1 MPILNQIK
9 DKLDPKNDINSKN
22 DKNDIVIWEFRKK
35 LVENLGEMYTN
46 EKSKTLLMTA
56 TALDPSLFRIKKYR
70 STEYKN
76 SLKETVIKIAKNM
89 PNSNKESQS
98 QYPATPGQEMSSLSK
113 F

>member
-9 DKLDPKNDINSKN
+9 DKLDPENDINSKN

-89 PNSNKESQS
+89 PNSTKESQ
-98 QYPATPGQEMSSLSK
+98 
-113 F
+113 